1 MKGAVHVVG
10 RRGPKWISLNRS
22 LWWWWRGTHGIIG
35 SGHMGTPSLW
45 ADRQTDRT
53 ENVSFPQTTSAGNNK
68 TKHIETS
75 TIVLKESGNMLKIVA
90 AEFTKTHRIH
100 FSRML
105 LSWNYYQLI
114 IIHLEFK
121 EETWRMH
128 FVSDVVSV
136 YVSLRLRVQ
145 NRRKKWNFPPNFRN
159 GTIWTAPFPLNIRN
173 GIISGGAFSKE
184 FRSSEALISVLSKN
198 ARLCFRSSEALISVL
213 SKNARLCFRSSEA
226 LISVFSKN
234 AHLCFRSSEA
244 LISVLSKNAR
254 LCFRSS
260 EALISVL
267 SKNACLYDNI

>member
-35 SGHMGTPSLW
+35 SGHMGTPSLG

-53 ENVSFPQTTSAGNNK
+53 ENVSFPQTTCAGNNK

-114 IIHLEFK
+114 IINLEFK

-128 FVSDVVSV
+128 FVSDVVNV
-136 YVSLRLRVQ
+136 FVSLRLRVQ

-159 GTIWTAPFPLNIRN
+159 GIIWTAPSPLNIRN
-173 GIISGGAFSKE
+173 GIIWGGAFSKA
-184 FRSSEALISVLSKN
+184 FRSSEALISVL
-198 ARLCFRSSEALISVL
+198 
-213 SKNARLCFRSSEA
+213 
-226 LISVFSKN
+226 SKN

-244 LISVLSKNAR
+244 LISVLSKMPACA
-254 LCFRSS
+254 LGLQKHLFRYSLKMPAC
-260 EALISVL
+260 ALGLQKHLFRYSLKMPTCALGLQKHLFRYSLKCPPVW
-267 SKNACLYDNI
+267 